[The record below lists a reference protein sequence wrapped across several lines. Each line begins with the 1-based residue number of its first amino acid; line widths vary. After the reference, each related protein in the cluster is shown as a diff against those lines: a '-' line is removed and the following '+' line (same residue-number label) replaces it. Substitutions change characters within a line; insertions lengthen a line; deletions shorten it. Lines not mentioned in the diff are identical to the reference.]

1 MYETVCIWFAQGAIT
16 TLGGAAAL
24 AVVKAMRDQF
34 RKKFDE
40 GDCVRL
46 AQLIE
51 DQGNE
56 GKILKIVELE
66 GAEAEAVI
74 WELSDMEGFTRT
86 KPSEA

>member
-1 MYETVCIWFAQGAIT
+1 
-16 TLGGAAAL
+16 
-24 AVVKAMRDQF
+24 MRDQF

-66 GAEAEAVI
+66 GAEAEPVI